1 MASAQQADAKRV
13 KAMTFCYLIGI
24 AGGSASGKSTL
35 AKALGEAY
43 SHRTVT
49 VLAMD
54 SYYKPE
60 EELPLVTLE
69 NGKQYRDY
77 NCPDSFDLPRLR
89 ADIDRIMTEKSC
101 RILIVEGLLTLW
113 DEWINDVCDV
123 RVFVDCPDDV
133 RVIRRIKR
141 NLTWGL
147 TLDEITDVYLDL
159 VRHRHKEFVAPSVK
173 NADIVIQSEDGVE
186 TGVWQIR
193 KLLRG
198 LYL

>member
-1 MASAQQADAKRV
+1 MA
-13 KAMTFCYLIGI
+13 FCYLIGI

-35 AKALGEAY
+35 AKALSEAY

-54 SYYKPE
+54 SYFKPE

-77 NCPDSFDLPRLR
+77 NSPDSFDLPRLR
-89 ADIDRIMTEKSC
+89 ADIETIMTQKSC

-113 DEWINDVCDV
+113 DEWINDACDM

-147 TLDEITDVYLDL
+147 TFEEITDVYLDL
-159 VRHRHKEFVAPSVK
+159 VRHRHQEFVAPSAA
-173 NADIVIQSEDGVE
+173 NADLVVHSEDGIE
-186 TGVWQIR
+186 DGVLRIR
-193 KLLRG
+193 KSLRG